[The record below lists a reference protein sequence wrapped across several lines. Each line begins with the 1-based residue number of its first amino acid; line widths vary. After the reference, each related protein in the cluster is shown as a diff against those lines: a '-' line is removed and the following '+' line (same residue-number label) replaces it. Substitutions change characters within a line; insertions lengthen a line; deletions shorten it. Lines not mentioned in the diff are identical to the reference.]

1 MTTHHP
7 YLNIV
12 ALQGA
17 LDAER
22 IERGMTWKAV
32 AAEVHVSVPTIRN
45 MHTRQYIEADAA
57 VLILQW
63 LQRRCDD
70 FVVWP
75 IGRTAQRSKRSVK
88 VPVPPLYA
96 RFDTIALHTALNEAR
111 QERGLT
117 WADVAAEL
125 GVSAGVV
132 ERFTKGGRTH
142 ASLMIAAAA
151 WAGRS
156 VEELLQ
162 PSRPVLG
169 PARMD
174 AKAKKEVKR

>member
-7 YLNIV
+7 YLDIG

-22 IERGMTWKAV
+22 IARGMTWAAV
-32 AAEVHVSVPTIRN
+32 AAEVHVSVPSMRY
-45 MHTRQYIEADAA
+45 MHTRAYIEADAA

-63 LQRRCDD
+63 LRRRCDD

-75 IGRTAQRSKRSVK
+75 VGKTVQRPRRSVMA
-88 VPVPPLYA
+88 PIPPLYA
-96 RFDTIALHTALNEAR
+96 RFDTIALHTALDQAR

-117 WADVAAEL
+117 WAEVAAEL
-125 GVSAGVV
+125 GVSTGVV

-142 ASLMIAAAA
+142 ASLMVAAAS
-151 WAGRS
+151 WAGKS

-174 AKAKKEVKR
+174 AKAREDPKR